1 MKFITEKR
9 ISFIRI
15 CICSFI
21 LSLTISHCGKGDYR
35 PMHLPSGGTIN
46 IMGVKH
52 VTAVLSDGTITY
64 PKLEYESY
72 INIEDPEALHKE
84 LREIWPQVLKE
95 LEGSNV
101 DFIQI
106 AAFDVD
112 SRIFRKSRITPF
124 RKDKDGIWHSPA
136 LPESPKKAENTIPKK
151 GK

>member
-9 ISFIRI
+9 ISFFRI
-15 CICSFI
+15 CVSSLI
-21 LSLTISHCGKGDYR
+21 LSLTISYCGKREYR
-35 PMHLPSGGTIN
+35 IMHLPSGGTIN

-72 INIEDPEALHKE
+72 TDIEDPNALHKE
-84 LREIWPQVLKE
+84 LGEVWPQVLKE

-106 AAFDVD
+106 AAFDVK

-136 LPESPKKAENTIPKK
+136 LPESPRKAGNPVSKE
-151 GK
+151 GQ